1 MTTRLATPT
10 LESER
15 FILRPVVREDTSAL
29 FPTMS
34 DPEQCRYLLDPAFT
48 DPETLADWLCDTEWD
63 GRSWSAIDRRW
74 RGASL
79 PCRAASGSLKWA
91 IPP

>member
-1 MTTRLATPT
+1 MTTRLATST

-15 FILRPVVREDTSAL
+15 FILRPVVREDTPAL

-63 GRSWSAIDRRW
+63 GRSWSAIDRESGEVAARVVAMP
-74 RGASL
+74 RGERIAEV
-79 PCRAASGSLKWA
+79 G
-91 IPP
+91 